1 MIWSR
6 MRNPFLKHRIGENK
20 RLFQKQG
27 NKYVSLLRK
36 VKKEYFL
43 SSNINE
49 VVGNKYFWKTV
60 KLFLSNKTISSKK
73 ITLTDD
79 DEFITD
85 EQK

>member
-1 MIWSR
+1 

-36 VKKEYFL
+36 VEKEYFL